1 MTESSTELRFS
12 EAENVTTERPFD
24 DKSGKLSSIETHF
37 IIVTALAVLCFILA
51 GANILVH
58 YMVKRRMGPWRYQVE
73 RNRRNLATISAQIE
87 RYNKKESVK
96 AGTTKTTQI
105 LFAKHE
111 YPQKS

>member
-73 RNRRNLATISAQIE
+73 RNRRNFATISAQIE

-96 AGTTKTTQI
+96 AGTTKTTQM

-111 YPQKS
+111 YPQNS